1 MKSFKNKKM
10 RKIVLLILC
19 LCILS
24 CKSAYTRIG
33 DKKAN
38 YIPYYLKVYEAD
50 SLFLVNN
57 YKRSY
62 EILDSLFKKYEP
74 ISLEGYISEYGDYLA
89 SAVMTG
95 NTKNFRKKVVYGF
108 ENFGSIDNSKIDT
121 YRYTDTII
129 KTAKITPE
137 EIDSLVQKYNSKLNL
152 SLRNELLQM
161 IKEDQFIRKNGVENE
176 IVEIEKM
183 KMVHREKIDAIFS
196 THGYPSYRLL
206 GANIGSEFEDVV
218 VFHILLLHQDNN
230 YLEKIMPF
238 LLESVKQG
246 KMFPE
251 DYAIVYDR
259 YTLNKVTNSENYQ
272 FYGTYTNMK
281 GIPIP
286 SILYPEKIASLR
298 KAIGLPSIK
307 HKIWKRKYLEN
318 QFKNY

>member
-1 MKSFKNKKM
+1 MIKIKVKKSL
-10 RKIVLLILC
+10 VLLFLLIILF
-19 LCILS
+19 S
-24 CKSAYTRIG
+24 CKSTYTKIG
-33 DKKAN
+33 DKDAN

-50 SLFLVNN
+50 SLFLVEN
-57 YKRSY
+57 YQESY
-62 EILDSLFKKYEP
+62 KILDSVFKRYEP
-74 ISLEGYISEYGDYLA
+74 ISLEGYVSEYGDYLA

-95 NTKNFRKKVVYGF
+95 NTKNFRKKVIYGF

-129 KTAKITPE
+129 KIAKITSE

-183 KMVHREKIDAIFS
+183 KIAHRKKMDAIFS
-196 THGYPSYRLL
+196 TYGYPSYGLL
-206 GANIGSEFEDVV
+206 GINKGYEFEDVV

-259 YTLNKVTNSENYQ
+259 YTLNKVTNSGNYQ
-272 FYGTYTNMK
+272 FYT
-281 GIPIP
+281 
-286 SILYPEKIASLR
+286 LR
-298 KAIGLPSIK
+298 K
-307 HKIWKRKYLEN
+307 
-318 QFKNY
+318 